1 MNRQSKLCV
10 VFIALLCGSVPAF
23 CQVTAIK
30 AGKLFDPASGTVATN
45 QIILIDGAT
54 IKDIG
59 SSVSIPS
66 DAKII
71 DLSGL
76 TVLPG
81 LVDSHTHMCL
91 GYRLYGT
98 NPDNPTVG
106 TIVATSR
113 QLLEGVFLASIV
125 NTTGYRAL
133 QGAANAR
140 SMLDAGFTT
149 IRDVGNAG
157 NYADTDLRRAIE
169 DGLVRGPTVINAGR
183 IIAPTGGQFPELLSP
198 ERPDIATPEYLY
210 ADTQNEMKK
219 AIRQNILY
227 GAKVIKIVVDDQPYL
242 YSPEDIRFMVAEA
255 SNAGL
260 KVAAH
265 CWTDKGA
272 RNAIEGGLAS
282 IEHGIHMSDSSL
294 ELAKQKNVV
303 LDATPFTKDMATTM
317 GAPEWHTEFVD
328 LLKRAYKIGVPMA
341 FGSDLD
347 VEITGKTRGELAVDA
362 IDNYVEAGIPP
373 KAILQIWI
381 TNGARLLGVDQHRGA
396 IRPGMAA
403 DIIAASNDVLENITA
418 LKHVVF
424 VMKDG
429 SVIRDH

>member
-1 MNRQSKLCV
+1 MV
-10 VFIALLCGSVPAF
+10 ALLCASIPAF
-23 CQVTAIK
+23 SQITAIK

-45 QIILIDGAT
+45 QIILIDGAI
-54 IKDIG
+54 IKDVG
-59 SSVSIPS
+59 SSVPIPTG
-66 DAKII
+66 ANVI
-71 DLSGL
+71 DLSNS

-81 LVDSHTHMCL
+81 LIDSHTHMCL

-98 NPDNPTVG
+98 NPDNPTSG

-113 QLLEGVFLASIV
+113 QLLEGVFLAGIV

-133 QGAANAR
+133 QGAANAQA
-140 SMLDAGFTT
+140 MLDAGFTT

-169 DGLVRGPTVINAGR
+169 EKLVRGPTVINAGR

-198 ERPDIATPEYLY
+198 ERPDIAIPEYLY
-210 ADTQNEMKK
+210 ADTQDEMKK

-227 GAKVIKIVVDDQPYL
+227 GARVIKIVVDDQPYL

-282 IEHGIHMSDSSL
+282 IEHGIHMSDSTL
-294 ELAKQKNVV
+294 ELAKQRNVV
-303 LDATPFTKDMATTM
+303 LDATPFTKDMASIM
-317 GAPEWHTEFVD
+317 GAPVWHTEFVD

-347 VEITGKTRGELAVDA
+347 VEISGKTRGELAVDA
-362 IDNYVEAGIPP
+362 VENYIEAGIPP

-381 TNGARLLGVDQHRGA
+381 TNGAHLLGVDQHRGA

-403 DIIAASNDVLENITA
+403 DIIAAPGDLLENITS
-418 LKHVVF
+418 LKHIGF

>member
-1 MNRQSKLCV
+1 MV
-10 VFIALLCGSVPAF
+10 ALLCASIPAF
-23 CQVTAIK
+23 SQITAIK
-30 AGKLFDPASGTVATN
+30 AGKLFDPASGKVATN
-45 QIILIDGAT
+45 QIILTDGAI
-54 IKDIG
+54 IKDVG
-59 SSVSIPS
+59 SSVPIPTG
-66 DAKII
+66 ANVI
-71 DLSGL
+71 DLSDS

-81 LVDSHTHMCL
+81 LIDSHTHMCL

-98 NPDNPTVG
+98 NPDNPTSG

-133 QGAANAR
+133 QGAANAQA
-140 SMLDAGFTT
+140 MLDAGFTT

-169 DGLVRGPTVINAGR
+169 NGLVRGPTVINAGR
-183 IIAPTGGQFPELLSP
+183 IIAPFGGQFPELLSP
-198 ERPDIATPEYLY
+198 ERPDIANPEYLY
-210 ADTQNEMKK
+210 ADTQDEMKK

-227 GAKVIKIVVDDQPYL
+227 GARVIKIVVDDQPYL
-242 YSPEDIRFMVAEA
+242 YSPEDIKFMVAEA

-265 CWTDKGA
+265 CWTDQGA
-272 RNAIEGGLAS
+272 RNAVEGGLTS
-282 IEHGIHMSDSSL
+282 IEHGIHMSDGTL
-294 ELAKQKNVV
+294 ELAKQRNVV
-303 LDATPFTKDMATTM
+303 LDATPFTKDMARIM
-317 GAPEWHTEFVD
+317 GAPVWHTEFVD

-347 VEITGKTRGELAVDA
+347 VEINGKTRGELAVDA
-362 IDNYVEAGIPP
+362 VENYVEAGIPP

-381 TNGARLLGVDQHRGA
+381 TNGAHLLGVDQHRGA

-403 DIIAASNDVLENITA
+403 DIIAAPGDLLENISS
-418 LKHVVF
+418 LKHIRF